1 MKVVVA
7 ITAASGAIYARQ
19 LLNAL
24 VESREVERVS
34 VIYSANARAVVA
46 HEGETMPNSE
56 KIEVLENDDLFAS
69 PASGSARWD
78 AMVVVPSSVGTIGR
92 VASGVSQ
99 TLIERAADVML
110 KERRRLIFVVRETP
124 YSLIHLRNMTALT
137 EAGAVI
143 LPATPSFYS
152 LPKDVEAVC
161 QTVTER
167 ITAMLGI
174 EGERY
179 EWGRVKDERRET
191 RDERRKTK
199 DERS

>member
-1 MKVVVA
+1 MRIIVA

-19 LLNAL
+19 LLKAL
-24 VESREVERVS
+24 VESAEVES
-34 VIYSANARAVVA
+34 IALIYSTNARAVVA
-46 HEGETMPNSE
+46 HEGEAMPCSE
-56 KIEVLENDDLFAS
+56 KIEVFENDNMFAS

-124 YSLIHLRNMTALT
+124 YSLIHLRNMTTLT

-152 LPKDVEAVC
+152 LPQSVEAVC

-167 ITAMLGI
+167 ITAMLGLS
-174 EGERY
+174 GERY
-179 EWGRVKDERRET
+179 EWGK
-191 RDERRKTK
+191 
-199 DERS
+199 

>member
-1 MKVVVA
+1 MRIIVA

-19 LLNAL
+19 LLKAL
-24 VESREVERVS
+24 VESAEVECIAL
-34 VIYSANARAVVA
+34 IYSTNARAVVA
-46 HEGETMPNSE
+46 HEGEEMPCSE
-56 KIEVLENDDLFAS
+56 KIEVFENDNMFAS

-124 YSLIHLRNMTALT
+124 YSLIHLRNMTTLT

-152 LPKDVEAVC
+152 LPQSVESVC

-167 ITAMLGI
+167 ITAMLGLS
-174 EGERY
+174 GERY
-179 EWGRVKDERRET
+179 EWGK
-191 RDERRKTK
+191 
-199 DERS
+199 

>member
-19 LLNAL
+19 LLEEL
-24 VESREVERVS
+24 VSSSEVERVA

-46 HEGETMPNSE
+46 HEGVEMPSSP
-56 KIEVLENDDLFAS
+56 KIEEYDNDNLFAS

-78 AMVVVPSSVGTIGR
+78 AMVVVPSSVGTVGR

-124 YSLIHLRNMTALT
+124 YSLIHLRNMTTLT

-152 LPKDVEAVC
+152 LPQSVEQVC
-161 QTVTER
+161 RTVTER

-174 EGERY
+174 ESERY
-179 EWGRVKDERRET
+179 EWGK
-191 RDERRKTK
+191 
-199 DERS
+199 

>member
-1 MKVVVA
+1 MKIVVA

-19 LLNAL
+19 LLETL
-24 VESREVERVS
+24 VKSEQVERIAL
-34 VIYSANARAVVA
+34 IYSSNARAVVA
-46 HEGETMPNSE
+46 HEGEQMPCSE
-56 KIEVLENDDLFAS
+56 KIEEFDNCNLFAS

-124 YSLIHLRNMTALT
+124 YSLIHLRNMTTLT

-143 LPATPSFYS
+143 LPAAPSFYS
-152 LPKDVEAVC
+152 LPQNIEAVC

-167 ITAMLGI
+167 ITAILGLNC
-174 EGERY
+174 EQY
-179 EWGRVKDERRET
+179 EWGK
-191 RDERRKTK
+191 
-199 DERS
+199 

>member
-19 LLNAL
+19 LLTAL
-24 VESREVERVS
+24 VESDEVERVA
-34 VIYSANARAVVA
+34 VIYSTNARAVVA
-46 HEGETMPNSE
+46 YEGEIMPESA
-56 KIEVLENDDLFAS
+56 KIEEYDNDNLFAS

-99 TLIERAADVML
+99 TLIERSADVML
-110 KERRRLIFVVRETP
+110 KERRKLIFVVRETP
-124 YSLIHLRNMTALT
+124 YSLIHLRNMTTLT

-152 LPKDVEAVC
+152 LPKDIEEVC

-174 EGERY
+174 DGKRY
-179 EWGRVKDERRET
+179 EWGT
-191 RDERRKTK
+191 R
-199 DERS
+199 